1 MHVKYGSGGAD
12 NKNKSIFEYKELS
25 QLIEIDNTDDKKK
38 IIVNIKTAVNDFGFS
53 SKGILLANIPT
64 GRRWQ

>member
-1 MHVKYGSGGAD
+1 MYVKYGSGGAD
-12 NKNKSIFEYKELS
+12 NKMKSIFEYKELS

-53 SKGILLANIPT
+53 SKGFY
-64 GRRWQ
+64 